1 MIRMGIDGKRLKA
14 LREAKGITPSHIA
27 NLLGISRQ
35 GYLKYETGHTKHP
48 RKIEELAKYFH
59 VSVDYLLGYTDVTP
73 KCIEHIPRVSMDK
86 TSLTTLSK
94 SPLEVSSLS
103 EQEID
108 LIKKYR
114 ILDARGQKT
123 VKDTIERETNFSTA
137 PLIKNE
143 KAM

>member
-1 MIRMGIDGKRLKA
+1 MGINGTRLKA
-14 LREAKGITPSHIA
+14 LREAKGITPAYIA

-59 VSVDYLLGYTDVTP
+59 VSVDYLLGYTDIPP
-73 KCIEHIPRVSMDK
+73 KCIEHIPRVSIDK
-86 TSLTTLSK
+86 
-94 SPLEVSSLS
+94 SLS

-114 ILDARGQKT
+114 ALDARGQKT
-123 VKDTIERETNFSTA
+123 VEDTIERETNFSTA